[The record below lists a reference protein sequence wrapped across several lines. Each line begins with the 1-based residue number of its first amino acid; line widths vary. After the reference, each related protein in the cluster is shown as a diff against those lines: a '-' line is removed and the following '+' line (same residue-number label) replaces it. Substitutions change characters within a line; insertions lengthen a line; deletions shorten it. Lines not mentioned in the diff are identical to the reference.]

1 MLKIRIAG
9 TESELRQIAHKVGT
23 THIKRFKRD
32 NGKTIFVID
41 VQISVNDFL
50 EAEIDLQNAVLDHMK
65 AIFEQRQAALQL
77 LEASGSLTANAF

>member
-9 TESELRQIAHKVGT
+9 TESELRQIAHKAGS

-32 NGKTIFVID
+32 NGKTIFAID

-50 EAEIDLQNAVLDHMK
+50 NNLDLNSNPEEQDLNHSEHCNPHEIQAELEDLLNEISDK
-65 AIFEQRQAALQL
+65 
-77 LEASGSLTANAF
+77 

>member
-9 TESELRQIAHKVGT
+9 TESELRQVAHKVGT

-32 NGKTIFVID
+32 NGKTVFVMD

-50 EAEIDLQNAVLDHMK
+50 KNMDLKGDHH
-65 AIFEQRQAALQL
+65 
-77 LEASGSLTANAF
+77 ASGSNATEHCNPHEIQAELEDLLNEISDK